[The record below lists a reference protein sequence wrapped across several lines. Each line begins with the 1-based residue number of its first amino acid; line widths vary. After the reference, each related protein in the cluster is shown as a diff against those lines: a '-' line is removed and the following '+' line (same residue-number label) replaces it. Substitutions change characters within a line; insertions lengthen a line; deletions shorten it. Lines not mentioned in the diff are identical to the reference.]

1 MIRSTSRLE
10 KTQMANGPV
19 RGQNIPG
26 GETPP
31 LRPSLYQLVTA
42 GTNTGARSAPRCP
55 FQPAAGQS
63 GGKDGPRSE
72 VGVLLYLRDL
82 LYPIYEIIEV
92 H

>member
-1 MIRSTSRLE
+1 
-10 KTQMANGPV
+10 MANGPV

-72 VGVLLYLRDL
+72 VGVLLCLRDL